1 MPILQTR
8 ELQHRPCERQNWEL
22 SRLVLAP
29 SLGPLSPPAQSQG
42 TRGLG
47 QFPGCRCAWSLKH
60 FGQFS
65 PGLASSL
72 LGRPVLTR
80 LRRIQWGFQVGLPR
94 SPGLP
99 PLQEKTAKLRATRHG
114 AGPGWV
120 PASAGATTQAQLLAG
135 QWMDKGWACPATGVG
150 GRPCPGE
157 IRAPTSCP
165 GPAGVGDPWPLT
177 SVASTAL

>member
-29 SLGPLSPPAQSQG
+29 SLGPLSPPARSRG

-47 QFPGCRCAWSLKH
+47 QFPGCRCAWSFKH
-60 FGQFS
+60 FRQFS
-65 PGLASSL
+65 PGLVPRCWVVLSLRACAGYSGASRLDSL
-72 LGRPVLTR
+72 GALASHCCR
-80 LRRIQWGFQVGLPR
+80 
-94 SPGLP
+94 
-99 PLQEKTAKLRATRHG
+99 KTAKLRAARHG

-135 QWMDKGWACPATGVG
+135 QWMDKGWACPATGVE